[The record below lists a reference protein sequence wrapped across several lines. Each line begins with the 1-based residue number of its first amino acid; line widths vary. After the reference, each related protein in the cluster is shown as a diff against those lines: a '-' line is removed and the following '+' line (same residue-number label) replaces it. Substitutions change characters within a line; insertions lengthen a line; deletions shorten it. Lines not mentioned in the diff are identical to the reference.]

1 MEKKNNKGIIILMG
15 VIIVILAVLC
25 ILFATN
31 TITFNHKEIK
41 NEIENQKNTS
51 TKENEDKDTKEVLN
65 NISVIFSEEKECEN
79 GCQKK
84 ISTTS
89 GEKILYVSQ
98 SEVKLGDKV
107 VYKAVEGPISL
118 LQVCV
123 FNDILIF
130 FETESLI
137 SKMYIY
143 DLDGTEVK
151 TISRFIDKDGNQYQI
166 YPSYSQNEIFNISD
180 DGTISF
186 AGTKHIQGGLA
197 SSYITNLG
205 ETIDLCENGNEYKDD
220 EIVSA
225 IFKMKY
231 LGNYKFD
238 DISYVSTKTTI
249 KDIRNCQ

>member
-1 MEKKNNKGIIILMG
+1 MLMG
-15 VIIVILAVLC
+15 VIILILVVLC

-41 NEIENQKNTS
+41 NEIENQENTS
-51 TKENEDKDTKEVLN
+51 VKENEDKDTKEVLN

-89 GEKILYVSQ
+89 GEKTLYVSQ
-98 SEVKLGDKV
+98 S
-107 VYKAVEGPISL
+107 
-118 LQVCV
+118 
-123 FNDILIF
+123 
-130 FETESLI
+130 
-137 SKMYIY
+137 
-143 DLDGTEVK
+143 EVK

>member
-1 MEKKNNKGIIILMG
+1 MEKRNNNIVIILMG
-15 VIIVILAVLC
+15 VIIIILAVLC
-25 ILFATN
+25 VLFATN

-41 NEIENQKNTS
+41 NEKENQENTS
-51 TKENEDKDTKEVLN
+51 VKEDKEKVSN

-107 VYKAVEGPISL
+107 VYKAAEGPISL
-118 LQVCV
+118 LQVSV
-123 FNDILIF
+123 YNDVMIF

-166 YPSYSQNEIFNISD
+166 YPSYSQNAIFNISD

-186 AGTKHIQGGLA
+186 AGTKHIQGGSS

-205 ETIDLCENGNEYKDD
+205 ETIDLCESGNEYKDD

-231 LGNYKFD
+231 LSNYKFD
-238 DISYVSTKTTI
+238 NISYVSTKTTI

>member
-1 MEKKNNKGIIILMG
+1 MEKKNNGIVIILMG

-41 NEIENQKNTS
+41 NEIENQENTS

-65 NISVIFSEEKECEN
+65 NVSVIFSEEKECEN

-84 ISTTS
+84 VSTTS

-107 VYKAVEGPISL
+107 VYKAAEGPISL
-118 LQVCV
+118 LQVSV
-123 FNDILIF
+123 YNDVMIF

-186 AGTKHIQGGLA
+186 AGTKHIQGGLS
-197 SSYITNLG
+197 SSYINNLG
-205 ETIDLCENGNEYKDD
+205 ETIDLCESGNEYKDND
-220 EIVSA
+220 IVSA

>member
-1 MEKKNNKGIIILMG
+1 MEKKNNGIVIILMG

-31 TITFNHKEIK
+31 TITFNHKEQDTYK
-41 NEIENQKNTS
+41 NPHPEDTS
-51 TKENEDKDTKEVLN
+51 VKEDKETKEVSN
-65 NISVIFSEEKECEN
+65 NISIIFSEEKECEN

-84 ISTTS
+84 VSTTS

-107 VYKAVEGPISL
+107 VHKAAEGPISL
-118 LQVCV
+118 LQVSV
-123 FNDILIF
+123 YNDVMIF

-186 AGTKHIQGGLA
+186 AGTKHIQGGLS
-197 SSYITNLG
+197 SSYINNLG
-205 ETIDLCENGNEYKDD
+205 ETIDLCESGNEYKDND
-220 EIVSA
+220 IVSA
-225 IFKMKY
+225 NFKMKY

>member
-1 MEKKNNKGIIILMG
+1 MEKKNNKIIIILMG
-15 VIIVILAVLC
+15 IIIVILAVLC
-25 ILFATN
+25 VLFATN

-41 NEIENQKNTS
+41 NEIENQENTS

-84 ISTTS
+84 VSTTS

-98 SEVKLGDKV
+98 SEVKLDDKV
-107 VYKAVEGPISL
+107 IYKAAEGPISL
-118 LQVCV
+118 LQVSV
-123 FNDILIF
+123 YNDIVIF
-130 FETESLI
+130 FETEALI

-143 DLDGTEVK
+143 DIEGNEIK
-151 TISRFIDKDGNQYQI
+151 TITRFIDKDDNQYQI
-166 YPSYSQNEIFNISD
+166 YPSYSQNAIFNISE

-186 AGTKHIQGGLA
+186 AGTKHIQGGSA

-205 ETIDLCENGNEYKDD
+205 ETIDLCESGNEYKDN

>member
-1 MEKKNNKGIIILMG
+1 MEKKNNGIVIILMG

-31 TITFNHKEIK
+31 TITFNHKEQDTYK
-41 NEIENQKNTS
+41 NPHPEDTS
-51 TKENEDKDTKEVLN
+51 VKEAKETKEVSN
-65 NISVIFSEEKECEN
+65 NISIIFSEEKECEN

-84 ISTTS
+84 VSTTS
-89 GEKILYVSQ
+89 GEKTLYVSQ

-107 VYKAVEGPISL
+107 VYKAAEGPISL
-118 LQVCV
+118 LQVSV
-123 FNDILIF
+123 YNDVMIF

-186 AGTKHIQGGLA
+186 AGTKHIQGGLS
-197 SSYITNLG
+197 SSYINNLG
-205 ETIDLCENGNEYKDD
+205 ETIDLCESGNEYKDND
-220 EIVSA
+220 IVSA

>member
-1 MEKKNNKGIIILMG
+1 MEKKNNKIVIILMG
-15 VIIVILAVLC
+15 VIILILVVLC

-31 TITFNHKEIK
+31 TITFNHKEQDTYK
-41 NEIENQKNTS
+41 NPHPEDTS
-51 TKENEDKDTKEVLN
+51 VKEDKETKEVLN
-65 NISVIFSEEKECEN
+65 NISIIFSEEKECEN

-84 ISTTS
+84 VSTTS
-89 GEKILYVSQ
+89 GEKTLYVSQ
-98 SEVKLGDKV
+98 SEIKLDDKV
-107 VYKAVEGPISL
+107 IYKAAEGPISL
-118 LQVCV
+118 LQVSV
-123 FNDILIF
+123 YNDIVIF

-143 DLDGTEVK
+143 DINGNEIK
-151 TISRFIDKDGNQYQI
+151 TITRFIDKDGNQYQI
-166 YPSYSQNEIFNISD
+166 YPSYSQNEIFNISE

-205 ETIDLCENGNEYKDD
+205 ETIDLCESGNEYKDND
-220 EIVSA
+220 IVSA

>member
-1 MEKKNNKGIIILMG
+1 MEKKNNKIVIMLMG
-15 VIIVILAVLC
+15 VIILILVVLC

-41 NEIENQKNTS
+41 NEIENQENTS
-51 TKENEDKDTKEVLN
+51 VKENEDKDTKEVLN

-89 GEKILYVSQ
+89 GEKTLYVSQ
-98 SEVKLGDKV
+98 SEVKLDDKV
-107 VYKAVEGPISL
+107 IYKAAEGPISL
-118 LQVCV
+118 LQVSV
-123 FNDILIF
+123 YNDVMIF

>member
-1 MEKKNNKGIIILMG
+1 
-15 VIIVILAVLC
+15 
-25 ILFATN
+25 
-31 TITFNHKEIK
+31 
-41 NEIENQKNTS
+41 
-51 TKENEDKDTKEVLN
+51 
-65 NISVIFSEEKECEN
+65 
-79 GCQKK
+79 
-84 ISTTS
+84 
-89 GEKILYVSQ
+89 
-98 SEVKLGDKV
+98 
-107 VYKAVEGPISL
+107 
-118 LQVCV
+118 
-123 FNDILIF
+123 
-130 FETESLI
+130 
-137 SKMYIY
+137 MYIY

-186 AGTKHIQGGLA
+186 AGTKHIQGGSS
-197 SSYITNLG
+197 SSYINNLG

>member
-1 MEKKNNKGIIILMG
+1 MEKKNNKIVIILMG
-15 VIIVILAVLC
+15 VIIIILAVLC
-25 ILFATN
+25 VLFATN
-31 TITFNHKEIK
+31 TITFNHQKIK
-41 NEIENQKNTS
+41 NEIENQENTS

-84 ISTTS
+84 VSTTS

-98 SEVKLGDKV
+98 SEVKLDDKV
-107 VYKAVEGPISL
+107 IYKAAEGPISL
-118 LQVCV
+118 LQVSV
-123 FNDILIF
+123 YNDIVIF
-130 FETESLI
+130 FETEALI

-143 DLDGTEVK
+143 DLEGNEIK
-151 TISRFIDKDGNQYQI
+151 TITRFIDKDDNQYQI
-166 YPSYSQNEIFNISD
+166 YPSYSQNAIFNISE

-186 AGTKHIQGGLA
+186 AGTKHIQGGSA

-205 ETIDLCENGNEYKDD
+205 ETIDLCESGNEYKDN

-238 DISYVSTKTTI
+238 EISYVSTKTTI

>member
-1 MEKKNNKGIIILMG
+1 MEKKNNKIVIILMG
-15 VIIVILAVLC
+15 VIIIILAVLC
-25 ILFATN
+25 VLFATN

-41 NEIENQKNTS
+41 NEIENQENTS

-84 ISTTS
+84 VSTTS

-107 VYKAVEGPISL
+107 IYKAAEGPISL
-118 LQVCV
+118 LQVSV
-123 FNDILIF
+123 YNDIVIF

-143 DLDGTEVK
+143 DIDGNEIK
-151 TISRFIDKDGNQYQI
+151 TITRFIDKDDNQYQI
-166 YPSYSQNEIFNISD
+166 YPSYSQNAIFNISE

-186 AGTKHIQGGLA
+186 AGTKHIQGGSA

-205 ETIDLCENGNEYKDD
+205 ETIDLCESGNEYKDN

-238 DISYVSTKTTI
+238 EISYVSTKTTI

>member
-1 MEKKNNKGIIILMG
+1 MEKKNNGIVIILMG

-31 TITFNHKEIK
+31 TITFNHKEQDTYK
-41 NEIENQKNTS
+41 NPHPEDTS
-51 TKENEDKDTKEVLN
+51 VKEDKETKEVSN
-65 NISVIFSEEKECEN
+65 NISIIFSEEKECEN

-84 ISTTS
+84 VSTTS

-107 VYKAVEGPISL
+107 VYKAAEGPISL
-118 LQVCV
+118 LQVSV
-123 FNDILIF
+123 YNDVMIF

-186 AGTKHIQGGLA
+186 AGTKHIQGGLS
-197 SSYITNLG
+197 SSYINYLG
-205 ETIDLCENGNEYKDD
+205 ETIDLCESGNEYKDND
-220 EIVSA
+220 IVSA

-249 KDIRNCQ
+249 TDIRNCQ

>member
-1 MEKKNNKGIIILMG
+1 MKKKNNGIVIILMG

-31 TITFNHKEIK
+31 TITFNHKEQDTYK
-41 NEIENQKNTS
+41 NPHPEDTS
-51 TKENEDKDTKEVLN
+51 VKEDKETKEVLN
-65 NISVIFSEEKECEN
+65 NISIIFSEEKECEN

-84 ISTTS
+84 VSTTS
-89 GEKILYVSQ
+89 GEKTLYVSQ

-107 VYKAVEGPISL
+107 VYKAAEGPISL
-118 LQVCV
+118 LQVSV
-123 FNDILIF
+123 YNDVMIF

-166 YPSYSQNEIFNISD
+166 YPSYSQTEIFNISD

-186 AGTKHIQGGLA
+186 AGTKHIQGGSS
-197 SSYITNLG
+197 SSYINNLG

-225 IFKMKY
+225 IFRMKY

>member
-1 MEKKNNKGIIILMG
+1 MEKKNNKIVIILMG
-15 VIIVILAVLC
+15 VIILILVVLC

-107 VYKAVEGPISL
+107 VHKAAEGPISL
-118 LQVCV
+118 LQVSV
-123 FNDILIF
+123 YNDVMIF

-186 AGTKHIQGGLA
+186 AGTKHIQGGLV

>member
-1 MEKKNNKGIIILMG
+1 MEKKSNKGIMILMG

-25 ILFATN
+25 VLFATN
-31 TITFNHKEIK
+31 TITFNHKKIK
-41 NEIENQKNTS
+41 NEIENQENTS

-89 GEKILYVSQ
+89 AEKILYVSQ
-98 SEVKLGDKV
+98 SEVKLDDKV
-107 VYKAVEGPISL
+107 IYKAAEGPISL
-118 LQVCV
+118 LQVSV
-123 FNDILIF
+123 YNDIVIF

-143 DLDGTEVK
+143 DIDGNEIK
-151 TISRFIDKDGNQYQI
+151 TITRFIDKDSNQYQI
-166 YPSYSQNEIFNISD
+166 YPSYSPNAIFNISE

-186 AGTKHIQGGLA
+186 AGTKHIQGGSA

-205 ETIDLCENGNEYKDD
+205 ETIDLCESGNEYKDN

-238 DISYVSTKTTI
+238 EISYVSTKTTI

>member
-1 MEKKNNKGIIILMG
+1 MEKKSNKGIIILMSI
-15 VIIVILAVLC
+15 IIVILAVLC
-25 ILFATN
+25 VLFATN

-41 NEIENQKNTS
+41 NEIENQENTS
-51 TKENEDKDTKEVLN
+51 TKENEDKDTKKVLN

-98 SEVKLGDKV
+98 SEVKLDDKV
-107 VYKAVEGPISL
+107 IYKADEGPISL
-118 LQVCV
+118 LQVSV
-123 FNDILIF
+123 YNDIVIF

-143 DLDGTEVK
+143 DLEGNEIK
-151 TISRFIDKDGNQYQI
+151 TITRFIDKDDNQYQI
-166 YPSYSQNEIFNISD
+166 YPSYSQNSIFNISE

-186 AGTKHIQGGLA
+186 AGTKHIQGSSA

-205 ETIDLCENGNEYKDD
+205 ETIDLCESGNEHKDND
-220 EIVSA
+220 IVSA

>member
-1 MEKKNNKGIIILMG
+1 MEKKNNKIIIILMG
-15 VIIVILAVLC
+15 VIIIILAVLC
-25 ILFATN
+25 VLFATN
-31 TITFNHKEIK
+31 TITFNHQKIK
-41 NEIENQKNTS
+41 NEIENQENTS

-84 ISTTS
+84 VSTTS

-98 SEVKLGDKV
+98 SKVKLDDKV
-107 VYKAVEGPISL
+107 IYKAAEGPISL
-118 LQVCV
+118 LQVSV
-123 FNDILIF
+123 YNDIVIF

-143 DLDGTEVK
+143 DIDGNEIK
-151 TISRFIDKDGNQYQI
+151 TITRFIDKDDNQYQI
-166 YPSYSQNEIFNISD
+166 YPSYSQNAIFNISE

-186 AGTKHIQGGLA
+186 AGTKHIQGGSA

-205 ETIDLCENGNEYKDD
+205 ETIDLCESGNEYKDN

>member
-51 TKENEDKDTKEVLN
+51 IKENEDKDTKEVLN

-118 LQVCV
+118 LQVSV
-123 FNDILIF
+123 YNDIMIF

>member
-1 MEKKNNKGIIILMG
+1 MEKKSNKGIMILMG

-25 ILFATN
+25 VLFATN
-31 TITFNHKEIK
+31 TITFNHQKIK
-41 NEIENQKNTS
+41 NEIENQENTS
-51 TKENEDKDTKEVLN
+51 TKENEDKDTKKVLN

-89 GEKILYVSQ
+89 AEKILYVSQ
-98 SEVKLGDKV
+98 SEVKLDDKV
-107 VYKAVEGPISL
+107 IYKAAEGPISL
-118 LQVCV
+118 LQVSV
-123 FNDILIF
+123 YNDIVIF

-143 DLDGTEVK
+143 DIDGNEIK
-151 TISRFIDKDGNQYQI
+151 TITRFIDKDSNQYQI
-166 YPSYSQNEIFNISD
+166 YPSYSPNAIFNISE

-186 AGTKHIQGGLA
+186 AGTKHIQGGSA

-205 ETIDLCENGNEYKDD
+205 ETIDLCESGNEYKDN

-238 DISYVSTKTTI
+238 EISYVSTKTTI

>member
-1 MEKKNNKGIIILMG
+1 MEKKNNKIVIILMG
-15 VIIVILAVLC
+15 VIILILVVLC
-25 ILFATN
+25 VLFATN
-31 TITFNHKEIK
+31 TITFNHQKIK
-41 NEIENQKNTS
+41 NEIENQENTS

-84 ISTTS
+84 ISTIS

-98 SEVKLGDKV
+98 SEIKLDDKV
-107 VYKAVEGPISL
+107 IYKAAEGPISL
-118 LQVCV
+118 LQVSV
-123 FNDILIF
+123 YNDIVIF

-143 DLDGTEVK
+143 DINGNEIK
-151 TISRFIDKDGNQYQI
+151 TITRFIDKDGNQYQI
-166 YPSYSQNEIFNISD
+166 YPSYSQNEIFNISE

-205 ETIDLCENGNEYKDD
+205 ETIDLCESGNEYKDND
-220 EIVSA
+220 IVSA

>member
-1 MEKKNNKGIIILMG
+1 MEKKSNKGIIILMSI
-15 VIIVILAVLC
+15 IIVILAVLC
-25 ILFATN
+25 VLFATN

-41 NEIENQKNTS
+41 NEIENQENTS

-84 ISTTS
+84 FSTTS

-98 SEVKLGDKV
+98 FEVKLGDKV
-107 VYKAVEGPISL
+107 IYKAAEGPISL
-118 LQVCV
+118 LQVSV
-123 FNDILIF
+123 YNDIVIF

-143 DLDGTEVK
+143 DIDGNEIK
-151 TISRFIDKDGNQYQI
+151 TITRFIDKDDNQYQI
-166 YPSYSQNEIFNISD
+166 YPSYSQNAIFNISE

-186 AGTKHIQGGLA
+186 AGTKHIQGGSA

-205 ETIDLCENGNEYKDD
+205 ETIDLCESGNEYKDN

>member
-1 MEKKNNKGIIILMG
+1 MNNRKMITILMG
-15 VIIVILAVLC
+15 VIVVILAVLC
-25 ILFATN
+25 VLFATN

-41 NEIENQKNTS
+41 NEKENQENTS
-51 TKENEDKDTKEVLN
+51 VKEDKETKEVTN
-65 NISVIFSEEKECEN
+65 NVSIIFSEEKECEN

-84 ISTTS
+84 ISTTL
-89 GEKILYVSQ
+89 GEKTLYVSQ

-107 VYKAVEGPISL
+107 VYKAAEGPISL
-118 LQVCV
+118 LQVSV
-123 FNDILIF
+123 YNDVMIF

-143 DLDGTEVK
+143 DLDGNKVK

-166 YPSYSQNEIFNISD
+166 YPSYSPNAIFNISD

-205 ETIDLCENGNEYKDD
+205 ETIDLCESGNEYKDND
-220 EIVSA
+220 IVSA

>member
-1 MEKKNNKGIIILMG
+1 MEKKSNKGIMILMG

-25 ILFATN
+25 VLFATN
-31 TITFNHKEIK
+31 TITFNHQKIK
-41 NEIENQKNTS
+41 NEIENQENTS

-84 ISTTS
+84 VSTTS

-98 SEVKLGDKV
+98 SEVKLDDKV
-107 VYKAVEGPISL
+107 IYKAAEGPISL
-118 LQVCV
+118 LQVSV
-123 FNDILIF
+123 YNDIVIF
-130 FETESLI
+130 FETEALI

-143 DLDGTEVK
+143 DLEGNEIK
-151 TISRFIDKDGNQYQI
+151 TITRFIDKDDNQYQI
-166 YPSYSQNEIFNISD
+166 YPSYSPNAIFNISD

-186 AGTKHIQGGLA
+186 AGTKHIQGGSS

-205 ETIDLCENGNEYKDD
+205 ETIDLCESGNEYKDD

-231 LGNYKFD
+231 LSNYKFD
-238 DISYVSTKTTI
+238 NISYVSTKTTI

>member
-1 MEKKNNKGIIILMG
+1 MEKKSNKGIMILMG

-25 ILFATN
+25 VLFATN
-31 TITFNHKEIK
+31 TITFNHQKIK
-41 NEIENQKNTS
+41 NEIENQENTS

-84 ISTTS
+84 VSTTS

-98 SEVKLGDKV
+98 SEVKLDDKV
-107 VYKAVEGPISL
+107 IYKAAEGPISL
-118 LQVCV
+118 LQVSV
-123 FNDILIF
+123 YNDIVIF

-143 DLDGTEVK
+143 DIDGNEIK
-151 TISRFIDKDGNQYQI
+151 TITRFIDKDDNQYQI
-166 YPSYSQNEIFNISD
+166 YPSYSQNAIFNISE

-186 AGTKHIQGGLA
+186 AGTKHIQGSSA

-205 ETIDLCENGNEYKDD
+205 ETIDLCESGNEYKDN

-238 DISYVSTKTTI
+238 EISYVSTKTTI

>member
-1 MEKKNNKGIIILMG
+1 MEKKSNKGIIILMSI
-15 VIIVILAVLC
+15 IIVILAVLC
-25 ILFATN
+25 VLFATN

-41 NEIENQKNTS
+41 NEIENQENTS

-98 SEVKLGDKV
+98 SEIKLDDKV
-107 VYKAVEGPISL
+107 IYKVTEGPISL
-118 LQVCV
+118 LQVNV
-123 FNDILIF
+123 YNDIMIF
-130 FETESLI
+130 FETKYLGAN
-137 SKMYIY
+137 MYIY
-143 DLDGTEVK
+143 DVDGNKIK
-151 TISRFIDKDGNQYQI
+151 TITRFIDKDGNQYQI
-166 YPSYSQNEIFNISD
+166 YPRYRQNEIFNISE

-186 AGTKHIQGGLA
+186 AGTKHIQGGSA

-205 ETIDLCENGNEYKDD
+205 ETIDLCESGNEYNDN

-238 DISYVSTKTTI
+238 EISYVSTKTTI

>member
-1 MEKKNNKGIIILMG
+1 MEKKNNGIVIILMG

-31 TITFNHKEIK
+31 TITFNHKEQDTYK
-41 NEIENQKNTS
+41 NPHPEDTS
-51 TKENEDKDTKEVLN
+51 VKEDKETKEVSN
-65 NISVIFSEEKECEN
+65 NISIIFSEEKECEN

-84 ISTTS
+84 VSTTS

-107 VYKAVEGPISL
+107 VYKAAEGPISL
-118 LQVCV
+118 LQVSV
-123 FNDILIF
+123 YNDVMIF

-143 DLDGTEVK
+143 DINGNEIK
-151 TISRFIDKDGNQYQI
+151 TITRFSDKDGNQYQI

-186 AGTKHIQGGLA
+186 AGTKHIQGGLV

>member
-1 MEKKNNKGIIILMG
+1 MEKKSNKGIIILMII
-15 VIIVILAVLC
+15 IIVILAVLC

-51 TKENEDKDTKEVLN
+51 TEENEDKETKEVLN
-65 NISVIFSEEKECEN
+65 NISVIFSGEKECEN

-98 SEVKLGDKV
+98 SEIKLDDKV
-107 VYKAVEGPISL
+107 IYKAAEGPISL
-118 LQVCV
+118 LQVSV
-123 FNDILIF
+123 YNDIVIF
-130 FETESLI
+130 FETEALI

-143 DLDGTEVK
+143 DIDGNEIK
-151 TISRFIDKDGNQYQI
+151 TITRFIDKDGNQYQI
-166 YPSYSQNEIFNISD
+166 YPSYSQNAIFNISE

-186 AGTKHIQGGLA
+186 AGTKHIQGGSA

-205 ETIDLCENGNEYKDD
+205 ETIDLCESGNEYKDN

>member
-1 MEKKNNKGIIILMG
+1 MEKKNNKIVIILMG

-25 ILFATN
+25 VLFATN
-31 TITFNHKEIK
+31 IITFNHKEIK
-41 NEIENQKNTS
+41 NEIENQENTS
-51 TKENEDKDTKEVLN
+51 TKENEDKDTKKVLN

-84 ISTTS
+84 VSTTS

-98 SEVKLGDKV
+98 FEVKLDDKV
-107 VYKAVEGPISL
+107 IYKAAEGPISL
-118 LQVCV
+118 LQVSV
-123 FNDILIF
+123 YNDIVIF
-130 FETESLI
+130 FETEGLGAN
-137 SKMYIY
+137 MYIY
-143 DLDGTEVK
+143 DIDGNEIK
-151 TISRFIDKDGNQYQI
+151 TITRFIDKDGNQYQI
-166 YPSYSQNEIFNISD
+166 YPRYSQNEIFNISE

-186 AGTKHIQGGLA
+186 AGTKHIQGGSA

-205 ETIDLCENGNEYKDD
+205 ETIDLCESGNEYKDN

>member
-1 MEKKNNKGIIILMG
+1 MG
-15 VIIVILAVLC
+15 VIILILVVLC

-98 SEVKLGDKV
+98 SEIKLDDKV
-107 VYKAVEGPISL
+107 IYKAAEGPISL
-118 LQVCV
+118 LQVSV
-123 FNDILIF
+123 YNDIVIF

-143 DLDGTEVK
+143 DINGNEIK
-151 TISRFIDKDGNQYQI
+151 TITRFSDKDGNQYQI
-166 YPSYSQNEIFNISD
+166 YPSYSQNEIFNISE

-186 AGTKHIQGGLA
+186 AGTKHTQGGAA

-205 ETIDLCENGNEYKDD
+205 ETIDLCESGNEYKDD

-231 LGNYKFD
+231 LGNYKLD

>member
-1 MEKKNNKGIIILMG
+1 MGKKGIIILMG
-15 VIIVILAVLC
+15 VIIIILAVLC
-25 ILFATN
+25 VLFATN
-31 TITFNHKEIK
+31 TITFNHQKIK
-41 NEIENQKNTS
+41 NEIENQENTS

-84 ISTTS
+84 VSTTS

-98 SEVKLGDKV
+98 SEVKLDDKV
-107 VYKAVEGPISL
+107 IYKAAEGPISL
-118 LQVCV
+118 LQVSV
-123 FNDILIF
+123 YNDIVIF

-143 DLDGTEVK
+143 DIEGNEIK
-151 TISRFIDKDGNQYQI
+151 TITRFIDKDDNQYQI
-166 YPSYSQNEIFNISD
+166 YPSYSQNAIFNISE

-186 AGTKHIQGGLA
+186 AGTKHIQGGSA

-205 ETIDLCENGNEYKDD
+205 ETIDLCESGNEYKDN

>member
-1 MEKKNNKGIIILMG
+1 MGKKGIMILMG

-25 ILFATN
+25 VLFATN
-31 TITFNHKEIK
+31 TITFNHQKIK
-41 NEIENQKNTS
+41 NEIENQENTS

-84 ISTTS
+84 VSTTS

-98 SEVKLGDKV
+98 SEVKLDDKV
-107 VYKAVEGPISL
+107 IYKAAEGPISL
-118 LQVCV
+118 LQVSV
-123 FNDILIF
+123 YNDIVIF

-143 DLDGTEVK
+143 DLEGNEIK
-151 TISRFIDKDGNQYQI
+151 TITRFIDKDDNQYQI
-166 YPSYSQNEIFNISD
+166 YPSYSQNAIFNISE

-186 AGTKHIQGGLA
+186 AGTKHIQGGSA

-205 ETIDLCENGNEYKDD
+205 ETIDLCESGNEYNDN

-238 DISYVSTKTTI
+238 EISYVSTKTTI

>member
-1 MEKKNNKGIIILMG
+1 MEKKNNRGIIILMG

-25 ILFATN
+25 VLFATN
-31 TITFNHKEIK
+31 TITFNHQKIK
-41 NEIENQKNTS
+41 NEIENQENTS

-98 SEVKLGDKV
+98 SEVKLDDKV
-107 VYKAVEGPISL
+107 IYKAAEGPISL
-118 LQVCV
+118 LQVSV
-123 FNDILIF
+123 YNDIVIF
-130 FETESLI
+130 FETEALI

-143 DLDGTEVK
+143 DIEGNEIK
-151 TISRFIDKDGNQYQI
+151 TITRFIDKDDNQYQI
-166 YPSYSQNEIFNISD
+166 YPSYSQNAIFNISE

-186 AGTKHIQGGLA
+186 AGTKHIQGGSA

-205 ETIDLCENGNEYKDD
+205 ETIDLCESGNEYKDN

>member
-1 MEKKNNKGIIILMG
+1 MEKKNNKIIIILMG
-15 VIIVILAVLC
+15 VIIIILAVLC
-25 ILFATN
+25 VLFATN
-31 TITFNHKEIK
+31 TITFNHQKIK
-41 NEIENQKNTS
+41 NEIENQENTS

-84 ISTTS
+84 VSTTS

-98 SEVKLGDKV
+98 SKVKLDDKV
-107 VYKAVEGPISL
+107 IYKAAEGPISL
-118 LQVCV
+118 LQVSV
-123 FNDILIF
+123 YNDVMIF

-166 YPSYSQNEIFNISD
+166 YPSYSPNAIFNISE

-186 AGTKHIQGGLA
+186 AGTKHIQGSSA

-205 ETIDLCENGNEYKDD
+205 ETIDLCESGNEYKDN

-238 DISYVSTKTTI
+238 EISYVSTKTTI

>member
-1 MEKKNNKGIIILMG
+1 MNNNKIIIILIDI
-15 VIIVILAVLC
+15 IIVILAVLC

-31 TITFNHKEIK
+31 TITFNYKEQDTYKKPHPEDTSVKEDKEI
-41 NEIENQKNTS
+41 
-51 TKENEDKDTKEVLN
+51 KEVLN
-65 NISVIFSEEKECEN
+65 DISIIFSEEKECEN

-84 ISTTS
+84 VSTTS

-107 VYKAVEGPISL
+107 VYKAAEGPISL
-118 LQVCV
+118 LQVSV
-123 FNDILIF
+123 YNDVMIF

-166 YPSYSQNEIFNISD
+166 YPSYSPNAIFNISD

-186 AGTKHIQGGLA
+186 AGTKHIQGGSS

-205 ETIDLCENGNEYKDD
+205 ETIDLCESGNEYKDD

-231 LGNYKFD
+231 LSNYKFD
-238 DISYVSTKTTI
+238 NISYVSTKTTI

>member
-118 LQVCV
+118 LQVSV
-123 FNDILIF
+123 YNDIMIF